1 MANPNCKRGAYKP
14 ETSERCP
21 KGFRRSL
28 PNSVNGSGG
37 ICRKLKSQPNSS
49 PTVIKRKKGLK
60 PKTSTPKP
68 ASVKVPKLSKP
79 TAKPPSNKKLAKKVS
94 LNAPVLNVP
103 KMMNR

>member
-1 MANPNCKRGAYKP
+1 MANSNCKRGAYKP

-37 ICRKLKSQPNSS
+37 ICRKLKTQSK
-49 PTVIKRKKGLK
+49 PTTTTIKRKKGLK

-68 ASVKVPKLSKP
+68 ASVKVPKLNTPKAKAPSK
-79 TAKPPSNKKLAKKVS
+79 KKLAKKVS

-103 KMMNR
+103 KIMNR